1 MENDILVCACHNVD
15 HNVIVTH
22 DNDFAE
28 RSDRT
33 ITMQDGRIIKS

>member
-22 DNDFAE
+22 DTEDKLVYVNV
-28 RSDRT
+28 RLKT
-33 ITMQDGRIIKS
+33 IKVS